1 MYKIV
6 FVRHGQSPWNKKGLF
21 TGWVDAEIERN
32 KMTDVDLTKRGID
45 EAIKAGKILKEKGF
59 HFDVAY
65 TSYLERA
72 IKTLQIVLDQMNL
85 MWIPVIK
92 DWRLNEKHYGDL
104 QGLNKKETAKKI
116 GEEQVFQWRRAYDVR
131 PPKIKK
137 TNKYYTR
144 KDPRYKDI
152 DKNLIPLTESLK
164 DVVER
169 VKPYWQ
175 KVIAKDIKAG
185 KKLLISAHGNSLRA
199 IIKYL
204 DKVSD
209 EEIAHLNV
217 PTGIPLVYE
226 LDKNLKPIKHY
237 YLGDSEK
244 IKKLQAEVKNQ
255 AKIKK

>member
-21 TGWVDAEIERN
+21 TGWVDAEMKRSKI
-32 KMTDVDLTKRGID
+32 TDVDLTKRGID
-45 EAIKAGKILKEKGF
+45 EAIEAGKILKEKGF
-59 HFDVAY
+59 IFDVAY

-104 QGLNKKETAKKI
+104 QGLNKKETAKKF
-116 GEEQVFQWRRAYDVR
+116 GEEQVFQWRRGYDVR

-152 DKNLIPLTESLK
+152 DKKLLPLTESLK

-175 KVIAKDIKAG
+175 KNIVKDIKAG
-185 KKLLISAHGNSLRA
+185 KKVLVSAHGNSLRA

-204 DKVSD
+204 DKVS
-209 EEIAHLNV
+209 EKEIAHLNV

-226 LDKNLKPIKHY
+226 LDKNLKPIRHY
-237 YLGDSEK
+237 YLGDPQK
-244 IKKLQAEVKNQ
+244 IKKLQEEVKNQ
-255 AKIKK
+255 AKVKK